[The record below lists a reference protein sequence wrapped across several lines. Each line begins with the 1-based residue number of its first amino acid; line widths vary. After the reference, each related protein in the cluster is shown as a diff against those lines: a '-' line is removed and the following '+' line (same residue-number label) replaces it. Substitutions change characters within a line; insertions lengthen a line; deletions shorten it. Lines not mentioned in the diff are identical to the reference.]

1 MDEKKVNNL
10 RMVAW
15 EVTRSCNLSC
25 AHCRAS
31 SEKGPYPGE
40 LSTQECFKVID
51 EIVSFAKPVIIF
63 TGGEPLLRKDIFEIA
78 EYGKKSSLTM
88 VMAPNGTLL
97 NAENVVKIIRSGIKR
112 ISVSLDGP
120 DAASHDNLRQ
130 VTGAFNDAIA
140 GIIEARK
147 AGLEFQINS
156 TITKRNIVQ
165 LTEIMNLAVKLGAI
179 AHHIFLLV
187 PTGRAKDMQAD
198 ELSAQEY
205 EDTLKFLSD
214 RIKKSPI
221 EIKVTCAPHFNRLLL
236 QQDPQLG
243 ARLRGRGCMAGVS
256 FCFISHLG
264 DLQPCGYLEIKC
276 GNVREPGFKKAW
288 AESEVFNNLRD
299 FSKYKGKCGVCEFKN
314 VCGGCRAR
322 AYAKYGDYLREEPY
336 CVYEPKSKINCAG

>member
-1 MDEKKVNNL
+1 MAEKQVTNL

-31 SEKGPYPGE
+31 AGLGPYPGE
-40 LSTQECFKVID
+40 LTTEECFKVID
-51 EIVSFAKPVIIF
+51 EIASFAKPVIIL

-78 EYGKKSSLTM
+78 AYGKNKGLTM

-97 NAENVVKIIRSGIKR
+97 NAENVAKIIKSGIKR

-120 DAASHDNLRQ
+120 DAATHDNLRQ
-130 VTGAFNDAIA
+130 VTGAFNQAVA
-140 GIIEARK
+140 GIKEAK
-147 AGLEFQINS
+147 KSGLEFQINS
-156 TITKRNIVQ
+156 TITKRNVAQI
-165 LTEIMNLAVKLGAI
+165 TEIMDLAVELGAR

-187 PTGRAKDMQAD
+187 PTGRAKAMQAD

-205 EDTLKFLSD
+205 EGTLKFLA
-214 RIKKSPI
+214 RKIKESAI
-221 EIKVTCAPHFNRLLL
+221 EIKVTCGPHFNRLLL
-236 QQDPQLG
+236 QQDPQSG
-243 ARLRGRGCMAGVS
+243 ASLRGRGCMAGVS

-264 DLQPCGYLEIKC
+264 ALQPCGYLEIKC
-276 GNVREPGFKKAW
+276 GNLRELGFKKAW
-288 AESEVFNNLRD
+288 FESEVFKSLRD
-299 FSKYKGKCGVCEFKN
+299 FSKYKGKCGICEFRN

-322 AYAKYGDYLREEPY
+322 AYAKHGDYLREEPY